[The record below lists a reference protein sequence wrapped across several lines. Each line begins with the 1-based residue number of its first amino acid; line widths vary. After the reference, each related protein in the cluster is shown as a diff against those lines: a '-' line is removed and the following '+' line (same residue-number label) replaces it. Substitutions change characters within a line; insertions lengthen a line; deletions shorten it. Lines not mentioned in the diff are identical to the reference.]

1 MNEKWQGLLQKLKNP
16 PVWLLVLTYV
26 LTVASATGALLIL
39 LVDYEGT
46 FLAVVAYALFG
57 LAAISL
63 SYTVYTLV
71 LFAPKMRRA
80 IIDWAEKYEFTYSLL
95 RNYGFRTIILTI
107 GSFAMS
113 VAYGVFNGV
122 LGVIGRSVWYGALSA
137 YYIFLA
143 FLRGGVLLY
152 HRRKKKN
159 EGELDND
166 LVRAKTYRNC
176 GVLLLVLN
184 VALSSAI
191 AQMIFDEQSFSYG
204 GWTIYAFAAYAFY
217 KITMSI
223 VNLVRARKQ
232 NDLTVQAVRNV
243 NLVDGAVSILA
254 LQTALLNTFVEEGT
268 NISLFNTLT
277 GSAISLF
284 AVGLSI
290 FMIVKANKRMKQL
303 QTENTNGE
311 QRI

>member
-1 MNEKWQGLLQKLKNP
+1 MQKLKQP

-26 LTVASATGALLIL
+26 LTLASATGALLIL
-39 LVDYEGT
+39 LVDWEGT
-46 FLAVVAYALFG
+46 FLAVVAYTMFG
-57 LAAISL
+57 VAAITL

-71 LFAPKMRRA
+71 RFAPKMRRS
-80 IIDWAEKYEFTYSLL
+80 IIEWAEKYEFTHSLL

-107 GSFAMS
+107 GSFFMS

-122 LGVIGRSVWYGALSA
+122 LGIVGRSIWFGALAA

-143 FLRGGVLLY
+143 FLRGGILIY
-152 HRRKKKN
+152 HKRKKKN
-159 EGELDND
+159 DGELDND

-176 GVLLLVLN
+176 GILLLILN

-191 AQMIFDEQSFSYG
+191 AQMIFDEQSFSYA

-223 VNLVRARKQ
+223 INLVRARKQ

-254 LQTALLNTFVEEGT
+254 LQTALLSTFMEEGT
-268 NISLFNTLT
+268 DVSLFNTLT
-277 GSAISLF
+277 GTAISLF

-290 FMIVKANKRMKQL
+290 FMIVKANKSIKQL

-311 QRI
+311 QGI

>member
-1 MNEKWQGLLQKLKNP
+1 MNERWQKVLQKLKQP

-26 LTVASATGALLIL
+26 LTLASATGALLIL
-39 LVDYEGT
+39 LVDWEGT
-46 FLAVVAYALFG
+46 FLAVVAYTMFG
-57 LAAISL
+57 VAAITL

-71 LFAPKMRRA
+71 RFAPKMRRS
-80 IIDWAEKYEFTYSLL
+80 IIEWAEKYEFTHSLL

-107 GSFAMS
+107 GSFFMS

-122 LGVIGRSVWYGALSA
+122 LGIVGRSIWFGALAA

-143 FLRGGVLLY
+143 FLRGGILIY
-152 HRRKKKN
+152 HKRKKKN
-159 EGELDND
+159 DGELDND

-176 GVLLLVLN
+176 GILLLILN

-191 AQMIFDEQSFSYG
+191 AQMIFDEQSFSYA

-223 VNLVRARKQ
+223 INLVRARKQ

-254 LQTALLNTFVEEGT
+254 LQTALLSTFMEEGT
-268 NISLFNTLT
+268 DVSLFNTLT
-277 GSAISLF
+277 GTAISLF

-290 FMIVKANKRMKQL
+290 FMIVKANKSIKQL

-311 QRI
+311 QGI